1 MNVLKKNINILFKG
15 IYAGIMIGIGGTVY
29 LSISNSIIGAIFF
42 SVGLLTICI
51 YKMNLYTGMIGYI
64 IENKLNY
71 IVTLLLTLIGNFI
84 GTMITSLLVLNTR
97 IANLSVRAKEISAIK
112 INDNYL
118 SIFILSIFCGMLMY
132 IAVNTFKKEKDSIVR
147 YLAIFIC
154 VIVFI
159 LSGFEHCIANMYY
172 ISLAKLWSLKA
183 VLSMLIMI
191 LGNSVG
197 SIFIAIF
204 NNKIKENWNERRNIC
219 WRKKKQLRY

>member
-1 MNVLKKNINILFKG
+1 MNALKKNINILFKG
-15 IYAGIMIGIGGTVY
+15 IYAGMMIGIGGTVY

-132 IAVNTFKKEKDSIVR
+132 TAVNTFKKEKDSIVR

-219 WRKKKQLRY
+219 WRKKK

>member
-1 MNVLKKNINILFKG
+1 MNALKKNINILFKG
-15 IYAGIMIGIGGTVY
+15 IYAGMMIGIGGTVY

-132 IAVNTFKKEKDSIVR
+132 IAVNTFKKGKDSIVR

-204 NNKIKENWNERRNIC
+204 NNKIKEN
-219 WRKKKQLRY
+219 

>member
-15 IYAGIMIGIGGTVY
+15 IYAGMMIGIGGTVY

-51 YKMNLYTGMIGYI
+51 YQMNLYTGMIGYI

-97 IANLSVRAKEISAIK
+97 IANLSVRAKEISSIK

-204 NNKIKENWNERRNIC
+204 NNKIKEN
-219 WRKKKQLRY
+219 

>member
-1 MNVLKKNINILFKG
+1 MNLLKKNINILFKG
-15 IYAGIMIGIGGTVY
+15 IYAGMMIGIGGTVY
-29 LSISNSIIGAIFF
+29 LSISNSIIGAMFF

-97 IANLSVRAKEISAIK
+97 ITNISVRAKEISAIK

-118 SIFILSIFCGMLMY
+118 SIFILSFFCGMLMY

-204 NNKIKENWNERRNIC
+204 NNKIKEN
-219 WRKKKQLRY
+219 

>member
-15 IYAGIMIGIGGTVY
+15 IYAGMMIGIGGTVY

-71 IVTLLLTLIGNFI
+71 ILTLLLTLIGNFI

-97 IANLSVRAKEISAIK
+97 IANLSVRAKEISSIK

-147 YLAIFIC
+147 YLATFLC
-154 VIVFI
+154 VIAFI

-204 NNKIKENWNERRNIC
+204 NNKIKEN
-219 WRKKKQLRY
+219 

>member
-1 MNVLKKNINILFKG
+1 MNALKKNINILFKG
-15 IYAGIMIGIGGTVY
+15 IYAGMMIGIGGTVY
-29 LSISNSIIGAIFF
+29 LSVSNSIIGAIFF

-97 IANLSVRAKEISAIK
+97 IANLSVRAKEISSIK

-132 IAVNTFKKEKDSIVR
+132 IAVNTFKKGKDSIVR

-204 NNKIKENWNERRNIC
+204 NNKIKEN
-219 WRKKKQLRY
+219 

>member
-1 MNVLKKNINILFKG
+1 MNALKKNINILFKG
-15 IYAGIMIGIGGTVY
+15 IYAGMMIGIGGTVY

-204 NNKIKENWNERRNIC
+204 NNKIKENWNKRRNTC

>member
-1 MNVLKKNINILFKG
+1 MNALKKNINILFKG
-15 IYAGIMIGIGGTVY
+15 IYAGMMIGIGGTVY
-29 LSISNSIIGAIFF
+29 LIISNSIIGAIFF

-132 IAVNTFKKEKDSIVR
+132 IAVNTFKKGKDSIVR

-204 NNKIKENWNERRNIC
+204 NNKIKEN
-219 WRKKKQLRY
+219 

>member
-1 MNVLKKNINILFKG
+1 MNALKKNINILFKG
-15 IYAGIMIGIGGTVY
+15 IYAGMMIGIGGTVY

-97 IANLSVRAKEISAIK
+97 IANLSVRAKEISSIK

-204 NNKIKENWNERRNIC
+204 NNKIKEN
-219 WRKKKQLRY
+219 

>member
-15 IYAGIMIGIGGTVY
+15 IYAGMMIGIGGTVY

-97 IANLSVRAKEISAIK
+97 IANLSVRAKEISSIK

-172 ISLAKLWSLKA
+172 ISLAKVWSLKA

-204 NNKIKENWNERRNIC
+204 NNKIKEN
-219 WRKKKQLRY
+219 

>member
-15 IYAGIMIGIGGTVY
+15 IYAGMMIGIGGTVY

-97 IANLSVRAKEISAIK
+97 IANLSVRAKEISSIK

-183 VLSMLIMI
+183 VLSHI
-191 LGNSVG
+191 LLVY
-197 SIFIAIF
+197 F
-204 NNKIKENWNERRNIC
+204 
-219 WRKKKQLRY
+219 YY

>member
-1 MNVLKKNINILFKG
+1 MNALKKNINILFKG
-15 IYAGIMIGIGGTVY
+15 IYAGMMIGIGGTVY

-132 IAVNTFKKEKDSIVR
+132 IAVNTFKKGKDSIVR

-154 VIVFI
+154 VIAFI

-204 NNKIKENWNERRNIC
+204 NNKIKEN
-219 WRKKKQLRY
+219 

>member
-15 IYAGIMIGIGGTVY
+15 IYAGMMIGIGGTVY

-132 IAVNTFKKEKDSIVR
+132 IAVNTFKKGKDSIVR

-154 VIVFI
+154 VIAFI

-204 NNKIKENWNERRNIC
+204 NNKIKEN
-219 WRKKKQLRY
+219 

>member
-15 IYAGIMIGIGGTVY
+15 IYAGMMIGIGGTVY

-97 IANLSVRAKEISAIK
+97 IANISVRAKEISAIK

-132 IAVNTFKKEKDSIVR
+132 IAVNTFKKGKDSIVR

-204 NNKIKENWNERRNIC
+204 NNKIKEN
-219 WRKKKQLRY
+219 

>member
-15 IYAGIMIGIGGTVY
+15 IYAGMMIGIGGTVY

-97 IANLSVRAKEISAIK
+97 IANLSVRAKEISSIK

-147 YLAIFIC
+147 YLSIFIC

-204 NNKIKENWNERRNIC
+204 NNKIKL
-219 WRKKKQLRY
+219 K

>member
-1 MNVLKKNINILFKG
+1 MNALKKNINILFKG
-15 IYAGIMIGIGGTVY
+15 IYAGMMIGIGGTVY

>member
-1 MNVLKKNINILFKG
+1 MNLLKKNINILFKG
-15 IYAGIMIGIGGTVY
+15 IYAGMMIGIGGTVY
-29 LSISNSIIGAIFF
+29 LSISNSIIGAMFF

-97 IANLSVRAKEISAIK
+97 IANISVRAKEISAIK

-204 NNKIKENWNERRNIC
+204 NNKIKENWNKRRNTC

>member
-1 MNVLKKNINILFKG
+1 MNALKKNINILFKG
-15 IYAGIMIGIGGTVY
+15 IYAGMMIGIGGTVY

-172 ISLAKLWSLKA
+172 ISLAKLWSLKS

>member
-1 MNVLKKNINILFKG
+1 MNALKKNINILFKG
-15 IYAGIMIGIGGTVY
+15 IYAGMMIGIGGTVY
-29 LSISNSIIGAIFF
+29 LSISNSIIGTIFF

-97 IANLSVRAKEISAIK
+97 IANLSVRAKEISSIK

-132 IAVNTFKKEKDSIVR
+132 IAVNTFKKGKDSIVR

-219 WRKKKQLRY
+219 WRKKK

>member
-15 IYAGIMIGIGGTVY
+15 IYAGMMIGIGGTVY

-97 IANLSVRAKEISAIK
+97 IANISVRAKEISAIK

-219 WRKKKQLRY
+219 WRKKKQWRY

>member
-15 IYAGIMIGIGGTVY
+15 IYAGMMIGIGGTVY

-132 IAVNTFKKEKDSIVR
+132 IAVNTFKKGKDSIVR

-219 WRKKKQLRY
+219 WRKKKRLRY

>member
-1 MNVLKKNINILFKG
+1 MNALKKNINILFKG
-15 IYAGIMIGIGGTVY
+15 IYAGMMIGIGGTVY

-97 IANLSVRAKEISAIK
+97 IANISVRAKEISAIK

>member
-15 IYAGIMIGIGGTVY
+15 IYAGMMIGIGGTVY

-132 IAVNTFKKEKDSIVR
+132 IAVNTFKKGKDSIVR

>member
-97 IANLSVRAKEISAIK
+97 IANISVRAKEISAIK

-183 VLSMLIMI
+183 ALSMLIMI

-204 NNKIKENWNERRNIC
+204 NNKIKEN
-219 WRKKKQLRY
+219 

>member
-1 MNVLKKNINILFKG
+1 
-15 IYAGIMIGIGGTVY
+15 
-29 LSISNSIIGAIFF
+29 
-42 SVGLLTICI
+42 
-51 YKMNLYTGMIGYI
+51 MIGYI

-118 SIFILSIFCGMLMY
+118 SVFILSIFCGMLMY
-132 IAVNTFKKEKDSIVR
+132 IAVNTFKKGKDSIVR

-204 NNKIKENWNERRNIC
+204 NNKIKEN
-219 WRKKKQLRY
+219 

>member
-15 IYAGIMIGIGGTVY
+15 IYAGMMIGIGGTVY
-29 LSISNSIIGAIFF
+29 LIISNSIIGAIFF

-132 IAVNTFKKEKDSIVR
+132 IAVNTFKKGKDSIVR

-204 NNKIKENWNERRNIC
+204 NNKIKEN
-219 WRKKKQLRY
+219 

>member
-15 IYAGIMIGIGGTVY
+15 IYAGMMIGIGGTVY

-132 IAVNTFKKEKDSIVR
+132 IAVNTFKKGKDSIVR

-172 ISLAKLWSLKA
+172 ISLAKVWSLKA

>member
-15 IYAGIMIGIGGTVY
+15 IYAGMMIGIGGTVY

-97 IANLSVRAKEISAIK
+97 IANLSVRAKEISSIK

-132 IAVNTFKKEKDSIVR
+132 IAVNTFKKGKDSIVR

-172 ISLAKLWSLKA
+172 ISLAKVWSLKA

-204 NNKIKENWNERRNIC
+204 NNKIKEN
-219 WRKKKQLRY
+219 

>member
-1 MNVLKKNINILFKG
+1 MNALKKNINILFKG
-15 IYAGIMIGIGGTVY
+15 IYAGMMIGIGGTVY

-51 YKMNLYTGMIGYI
+51 YKMNLYTGIIGYI

-172 ISLAKLWSLKA
+172 ISLAKLWSLK
-183 VLSMLIMI
+183 S
-191 LGNSVG
+191 S
-197 SIFIAIF
+197 FIYINYDTWKQCWF
-204 NNKIKENWNERRNIC
+204 NIYSNF
-219 WRKKKQLRY
+219 

>member
-1 MNVLKKNINILFKG
+1 MNALKKNINILFKG
-15 IYAGIMIGIGGTVY
+15 IYAGMMIGIGGTVY

-132 IAVNTFKKEKDSIVR
+132 IAVNTFKKGKDSIVR

-219 WRKKKQLRY
+219 WRKKKRLRY

>member
-15 IYAGIMIGIGGTVY
+15 IYAGMMIGIGGTVY

>member
-1 MNVLKKNINILFKG
+1 MNALKKNINILFKG
-15 IYAGIMIGIGGTVY
+15 IYAGMMIGIGGTVY

-71 IVTLLLTLIGNFI
+71 ILTLLLTLIGNFI

-97 IANLSVRAKEISAIK
+97 IANLSVRANEISAIK

-204 NNKIKENWNERRNIC
+204 NNKIKEN
-219 WRKKKQLRY
+219 

>member
-15 IYAGIMIGIGGTVY
+15 IYAGMMIGIGGTVY

-97 IANLSVRAKEISAIK
+97 IANISVRAKEISAIK

-132 IAVNTFKKEKDSIVR
+132 IAVNTFKKEKDSRVR

-204 NNKIKENWNERRNIC
+204 NNKIKEN
-219 WRKKKQLRY
+219 

>member
-29 LSISNSIIGAIFF
+29 LSVSNSIIGAIFF

-97 IANLSVRAKEISAIK
+97 IVNISVRAKEISAIK

-204 NNKIKENWNERRNIC
+204 NNKIKEN
-219 WRKKKQLRY
+219 

>member
-1 MNVLKKNINILFKG
+1 MKFMKNINILFKG
-15 IYAGIMIGIGGTVY
+15 IYAGMMIGIGGTVY

-97 IANLSVRAKEISAIK
+97 IASISVRAKEISAIK

-204 NNKIKENWNERRNIC
+204 NNKIKEN
-219 WRKKKQLRY
+219 

>member
-1 MNVLKKNINILFKG
+1 MNALKKNINILFKG
-15 IYAGIMIGIGGTVY
+15 IYAGMMIGIGGTVY

-84 GTMITSLLVLNTR
+84 GTMITSLL
-97 IANLSVRAKEISAIK
+97 E

-204 NNKIKENWNERRNIC
+204 NNKIKEN
-219 WRKKKQLRY
+219 

>member
-15 IYAGIMIGIGGTVY
+15 IYAGMMIGIGGTVY

-97 IANLSVRAKEISAIK
+97 IANLSVRAKEISSIK

-132 IAVNTFKKEKDSIVR
+132 IAVNTFKKGKDSIVR

-204 NNKIKENWNERRNIC
+204 NNKIKEN
-219 WRKKKQLRY
+219 

>member
-15 IYAGIMIGIGGTVY
+15 IYAGMMIGIGGTVY

-97 IANLSVRAKEISAIK
+97 IANLSVRAKEISSIK

-183 VLSMLIMI
+183 VLSMLIMV

-204 NNKIKENWNERRNIC
+204 NNKIKEN
-219 WRKKKQLRY
+219 